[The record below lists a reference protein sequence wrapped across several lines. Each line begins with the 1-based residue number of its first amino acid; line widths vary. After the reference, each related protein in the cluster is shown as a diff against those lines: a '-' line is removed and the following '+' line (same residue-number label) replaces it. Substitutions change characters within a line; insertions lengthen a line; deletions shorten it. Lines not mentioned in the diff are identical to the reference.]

1 MTALTPVYETSG
13 CEVATAIPQ
22 DRTGRPAPRPY
33 RRIRKRSD
41 RGVAQPPEY
50 TLFCPSTCPTNQDHL
65 THFVAICSGRAMM
78 RNLHQVRYR
87 MAILRV
93 QVRYPRPSSVAVAE
107 AKDVAAKQDCGVSE
121 FGK

>member
-41 RGVAQPPEY
+41 RGGSATTRVHLILPLNLSNQPGH
-50 TLFCPSTCPTNQDHL
+50 LNLNPTNR
-65 THFVAICSGRAMM
+65 TSR
-78 RNLHQVRYR
+78 
-87 MAILRV
+87 
-93 QVRYPRPSSVAVAE
+93 SVTSVL
-107 AKDVAAKQDCGVSE
+107 
-121 FGK
+121 